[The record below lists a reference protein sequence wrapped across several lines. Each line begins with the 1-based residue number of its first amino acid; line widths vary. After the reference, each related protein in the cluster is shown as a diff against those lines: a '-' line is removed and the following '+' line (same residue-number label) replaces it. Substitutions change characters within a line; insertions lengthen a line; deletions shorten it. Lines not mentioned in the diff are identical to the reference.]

1 MHRCLGKNS
10 HNQQEPESQK
20 IEPLL
25 EELCRGE
32 NKGLLVT
39 AQRRTGSHRRRRRKE
54 AASDEA
60 SGHWTLSPEHKV
72 PMSWEF
78 SILLMFP
85 IVLKLP
91 LQNTEGSD

>member
-1 MHRCLGKNS
+1 M
-10 HNQQEPESQK
+10 
-20 IEPLL
+20 L

-39 AQRRTGSHRRRRRKE
+39 AQPRTGNQQRCRRKE

-60 SGHWTLSPEHKV
+60 SGHWALSPEHKV
-72 PMSWEF
+72 PISWEF
-78 SILLMFP
+78 SVLLMFP